1 MKCTIKVSHRD
12 IKKFREIQKLR
23 KKLESFQKS
32 SNEFEIFNTKEPVVE
47 IIVNKRFPFYPFND
61 KDLEQLKEAYIAE
74 MAAELSKY
82 IVDNNLWELKEYQ
95 DAGYGGLKAMIRIA
109 TNKTGD

>member
-1 MKCTIKVSHRD
+1 MKCTVKVSHRD
-12 IKKFREIQKLR
+12 IEKFREIQKLR

-61 KDLEQLKEAYIAE
+61 KDLEQFKEAYITE

-95 DAGYGGLKAMIRIA
+95 DADYGGLKATLKIA
-109 TNKTGD
+109 VNKNR